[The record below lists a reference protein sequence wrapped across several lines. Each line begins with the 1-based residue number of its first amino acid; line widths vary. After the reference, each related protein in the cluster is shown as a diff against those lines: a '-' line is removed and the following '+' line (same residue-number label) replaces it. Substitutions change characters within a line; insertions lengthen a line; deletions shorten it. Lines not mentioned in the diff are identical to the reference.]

1 MLWWWRSGS
10 EQKNREREAVESVSE
25 MVRENEALRSRVTL
39 LERDLALRTKQ
50 VHRLAQAHS

>member
-1 MLWWWRSGS
+1 
-10 EQKNREREAVESVSE
+10 

-50 VHRLAQAHS
+50 VHTLAQLTARGGKGFYSGL